1 VLPGVTAAQAVAARA
16 GAPLGGDYL
25 VLSLS
30 DRLKSWQ
37 LIERRLSAAAVS
49 DLVVVLYNPAS
60 RSRTTQV
67 AAARELLLR
76 HRSPQVPV
84 VVGRDVG
91 RPGESLEVTTL
102 GALDPGTVDMRCLV
116 IIGSSATARIGER
129 VWTRRSMP

>member
-1 VLPGVTAAQAVAARA
+1 LM
-16 GAPLGGDYL
+16 
-25 VLSLS
+25 LSLS

-37 LIERRLSAAAVS
+37 LIERRLSAASAA

-76 HRSPQVPV
+76 HRSASVPV
-84 VVGRDVG
+84 VVGREVG
-91 RPGESLEVTTL
+91 RPGEALQVTTL
-102 GALDPGTVDMRCLV
+102 GELDPASVDMRCLV
-116 IIGSSATARIGER
+116 IIGSSATSQVGDR